1 MPEAAS
7 HPQEE
12 PPCDWWASWSVS
24 LSFLDVALELTSF
37 DCETLP
43 FEPGLSTRT
52 WVFAFFAPYWL
63 AAESDPASWALPAD
77 WPAAWIPAEP
87 PWCWLE
93 SWSVSLSF
101 VAFASD
107 DAELVC
113 ETDPSSPGLSTRTET
128 FVLLGWICV
137 APDAAPA
144 ACSFVADCPATCTP
158 SAAVAVSAPTE
169 RSRRAAPTTDARNRL
184 VNLVLLPSFER
195 SSAPARRPARGWVEG
210 RPSRDARGARGAR
223 RAGAARSSPR
233 ASGRSRARG
242 SRAR

>member
-7 HPQEE
+7 QPQEE

-52 WVFAFFAPYWL
+52 WV
-63 AAESDPASWALPAD
+63 
-77 WPAAWIPAEP
+77 
-87 PWCWLE
+87 
-93 SWSVSLSF
+93 LSF
-101 VAFASD
+101 VALASD

-144 ACSFVADCPATCTP
+144 ACSF
-158 SAAVAVSAPTE
+158 
-169 RSRRAAPTTDARNRL
+169 
-184 VNLVLLPSFER
+184 
-195 SSAPARRPARGWVEG
+195 
-210 RPSRDARGARGAR
+210 
-223 RAGAARSSPR
+223 
-233 ASGRSRARG
+233 
-242 SRAR
+242 